1 MDFDFVKYQHVEND
15 LNSIE
20 CKGLLDGK
28 VIIQPKLDGT
38 NCQVW
43 LQNGV
48 IKVSSRNRV
57 LSLHSDNARAY
68 TILHKCPLIAKY
80 LQDNPTHKLCGEWLI
95 PHHVQYI
102 PEAYNKF
109 YVFDVIDL
117 EKESK
122 GEEKKYIFYP
132 DIMDKLIE
140 YGINAV
146 SIMQIGSITINDIN
160 VLFTNIDA
168 LKIINQLLASDSIPE
183 GIVVKNYDYTNKFG
197 RQTWCKVLHPK
208 FNNKIRV
215 KKDKEEIDY
224 TQDFINLYLT
234 EHEIIKTYHKI
245 YTDDTV
251 KNKTGEFIQ
260 TLYYD
265 LVKENIAD
273 YVYKKSCNIDFMCI
287 KTAIQRKVIPYLKE
301 KGKL

>member
-20 CKGLLDGK
+20 CEGLLDGK

-38 NCQVW
+38 NCQIW

-68 TILHKCPLIAKY
+68 TILHKCPLITKY

-95 PHHVQYI
+95 PHHVQYVS
-102 PEAYNKF
+102 EAYNKL

-117 EKESK
+117 EKESR

-132 DIMDKLIE
+132 DIMNKLTE

-146 SIMQIGSITINDIN
+146 PVAKINSSLSIFQIDIDLFNDY
-160 VLFTNIDA
+160 
-168 LKIINQLLASDSIPE
+168 LLIPNSIPE

-208 FNNKIRV
+208 FNSKIKI
-215 KKDKEEIDY
+215 KKDKEEIDH

-245 YTDDTV
+245 YIDDTV

-273 YVYKKSCNIDFMCI
+273 YVYKKNCNIDFMCI
-287 KTAIQRKVIPYLKE
+287 KTAVQRKVIPYLKE